1 SGTSGGKQKLI
12 PISNKHL
19 ETGRFLFDLRYLVL
33 SKHVKGHNDGKG
45 LHLIFLKPGSRTPP
59 GLLVSY
65 ATTHFMK
72 SDYYVKN
79 LPSYWDTSSA
89 SPSEIKFCPDN
100 KQSLYCHLLCGLVLR
115 DEVTRV
121 CANFAS
127 ILVQGIT
134 FLEIFW
140 KEMCS
145 NIRSGQLSDWITDSC
160 RGSVSIIL
168 GGPNPQLAD
177 IIEDMQPEIME

>member
-1 SGTSGGKQKLI
+1 M
-12 PISNKHL
+12 
-19 ETGRFLFDLRYLVL
+19 
-33 SKHVKGHNDGKG
+33 
-45 LHLIFLKPGSRTPP
+45 SRTYHHIGILRAQVP
-59 GLLVSY
+59 V
-65 ATTHFMK
+65 K
-72 SDYYVKN
+72 SNFVLTIN
-79 LPSYWDTSSA
+79 
-89 SPSEIKFCPDN
+89 
-100 KQSLYCHLLCGLVLR
+100 SLYCHLLCGLVLR

-168 GGPNPQLAD
+168 GGLNPQLAD
-177 IIEDMQPEIME
+177 IIEDMQPEIMERYHSTTLAQNQVYRIHFYRTNVSKYSIIGVLCQ